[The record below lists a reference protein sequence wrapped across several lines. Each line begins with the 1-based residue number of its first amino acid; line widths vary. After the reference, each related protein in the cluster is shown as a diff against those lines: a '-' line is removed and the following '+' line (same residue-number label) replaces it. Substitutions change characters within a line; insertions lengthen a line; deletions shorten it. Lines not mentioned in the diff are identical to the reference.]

1 MTTVTSSSPSLYAAT
16 APIVTTINSIGI
28 EDALKAVRLQPN
40 VKVNITDSVANIKKY
55 LGALNG
61 IVNNVVTITESPL
74 PSTPETF
81 SLTASQYTAYSR
93 VLAKLESGLA
103 TASWRIA
110 LSGVTA
116 AAAIS
121 YSALPRIQTVSVTD
135 TSANIGSNIAGL
147 KGVLDL
153 TKLGTITQSGTTTPI
168 SLTRSVYEANSA
180 VLGKIGAAYKV
191 ALTGVTAAQAVDY
204 ARTSEPTSPATRLSI
219 ASLTINARIGSMAIV
234 DSTGGIESK
243 LDELQKLGVRLKTIV
258 VDDSSVTTDTTVA
271 NNGKIDLTAE
281 KVKSNALVLGKIT
294 NAYQLA
300 VHSASLAQASSLS
313 ANKKVVAIDIV
324 DRGANI
330 VKSLPMLNKLG
341 TQVTSVTVTDSEN
354 PLALSDQ
361 QLVSYDTLLGRFA
374 GSYTVDIAGSSMLN
388 AKLLLQSGSY
398 RGAVAS
404 HINSISISDTA
415 ANIASYIDGLD
426 IAANS
431 PKISKVKVLDLNT
444 PIVLTAAQLALD
456 QGQYEDSILSKI
468 SGGYSLKITD
478 VAADDAHLFSGSSG
492 FNSHI
497 TSITVTD
504 DAQSITENLAALT
517 ALGGKLESIVQ
528 TDRMSRVDFDLAYG
542 AWTTHKAT
550 LEKVVGNYGATL
562 SSVTSGAAASVAA
575 DGHIESFSVADN
587 GAEIQKNFDALVGV
601 GSKLTAWSQ
610 SDTASLKTAVNGNGS
625 SLTVSAQQF
634 SSGEVFLDKFTGPA
648 TGTTSYALAV
658 TGMTVSQVLAITSGD
673 QVVSTTVLDTSAN
686 IAANIDGLKA
696 KVTSNLVSS
705 ITQQGTASTLE
716 INATQ
721 LASDTNVLAALTG
734 NYSLSV
740 SGVAVGAASA
750 LLGAN
755 SHVTSVS
762 VSGSKTDV
770 ANNLSNLKD
779 LGKKLTGIV
788 ASNSITSAAVTSTAN
803 IAANYFAVNGQ
814 NIGAVSGGASASAV
828 VANLVTAINLKT
840 SLTGVTAAVDS
851 TNDSRYTLATAD
863 GRPIAITSSASGYS
877 SSVSGFEIG
886 TSRVSF
892 DLSADDY
899 ANYRLTLDKLA
910 SNYTVNLTGV
920 NVDQVATFAADTRVG
935 AMAISDT
942 AERVS
947 GKFDSLRNFVPKIQ
961 SINGGAATGS
971 ATALTITASQYALG
985 TALLAKVNYAGTTV
999 KGATTV
1005 EAQNLSDSKVTSV
1018 TVSDTSAKIAENLD
1032 ALQSNAKVTSITQS
1046 GTIAPLSITRA
1057 QLTNDAGALAKIT
1070 GNYSLSVSGVA
1081 AATSGGVDGAK
1092 DLLLHN
1098 SKVSSISVSATAA
1111 EIATNLGDLAKLGSK
1126 LVGLVQSDP
1135 LTAINI
1141 TDASLVANRAVLDKI
1156 NGYRVNVSAVSA
1168 ARAMALADDARVVS
1182 LDINATGTEVS
1193 TYFDALKTVLPKI
1206 VGINKPSNETAPVT
1220 GLALSASQYAQG
1232 GALLAK
1238 IGDYTATLKGVSATY
1253 AATLFG
1259 QTVVN
1264 SVTVP
1269 RDAHVLSVAV
1279 VDTSANIV
1287 ANLVNLNS
1295 NSTLSG
1301 IILEDVTAPL
1311 NVTYAQRTAAA
1322 TVLGSAASP
1331 QSAQGLIA
1339 GNWKMNVTG
1348 VPVTGVLV
1356 SGVPVDD
1363 TAMITSYNGAAHITS
1378 FSVNSSA
1385 ASVVASLSAL
1395 AGSAKL
1401 SSISLTVAGST
1412 LSMSEASLLS
1422 NISTLQKIDN
1432 GYSLSVSAA
1441 TIANLPDLAE
1451 LGNVSA
1457 MQIADTSKNISD
1469 HFDDLVD
1476 LGATLTALQVSN
1488 SSTPLALTYAD
1499 WAAGTDTLSKITGGY
1514 TVDLLDVGASNVVT
1528 LSALAVVDEIFV
1540 KDSSSNIA
1548 NNWADL
1554 ANKAKLVSITLSDNG
1569 AIRLTEAQQ
1578 ALAGSDAL
1586 KLKIQGTH
1594 TFVTID

>member
-1 MTTVTSSSPSLYAAT
+1 MTTVTSSSPSLYAAK
-16 APIVTTINSIGI
+16 APIVTTISSIGI

-55 LGALNG
+55 LGALNS
-61 IVNNVVTITESPL
+61 IVNNVVTIAESPL

-103 TASWRIA
+103 TPSWRIA

-121 YSALPRIQTVSVTD
+121 YSASPRFQTISVTD

-147 KGVLDL
+147 KGVLDQ

-191 ALTGVTAAQAVDY
+191 ALTSVTAAQAVDY
-204 ARTSEPTSPATRLSI
+204 ARTSDSSPTRLSS

-234 DSTGGIESK
+234 DSTDGIESK

-426 IAANS
+426 ISANA
-431 PKISKVKVLDLNT
+431 PKISKVKVLDLKT
-444 PIVLTAAQLALD
+444 PIVLTAEQLALD

-478 VAADDAHLFSGSSG
+478 VAADDVHLFSGSSG

-528 TDRMSRVDFDLAYG
+528 TDRMSRVDFDLGYG

-575 DGHIESFSVADN
+575 DGHIETFSVSDN

-634 SSGEVFLDKFTGPA
+634 SSGEVFLDKFSGPA
-648 TGTTSYALAV
+648 TGATSYALAV
-658 TGMTVSQVLAITSGD
+658 TGMTVSQVIAITSGD

-721 LASDTNVLAALTG
+721 LASDANVLAALTG

-750 LLGAN
+750 LLVAN

-770 ANNLSNLKD
+770 ANNLSTLKD

-788 ASNSITSAAVTSTAN
+788 SNNSITSAAVTSTAN

-877 SSVSGFEIG
+877 SSVSGFDTG

-947 GKFDSLRNFVPKIQ
+947 GKFDTLRTFVPKIQ
-961 SINGGAATGS
+961 SINGGPATGS

-1032 ALQSNAKVTSITQS
+1032 ALQGNAKVTSITQS

-1098 SKVSSISVSATAA
+1098 SKVSSISVLATAA

-1135 LTAINI
+1135 LNAINI

-1156 NGYRVNVSAVSA
+1156 NGYRMNVSAVSA
-1168 ARAMALADDARVVS
+1168 ARAMALAGEASVVS

-1193 TYFDALKTVLPKI
+1193 TYFDALKTVMPKI
-1206 VGINKPSNETAPVT
+1206 AGINKPSTGTAPVT
-1220 GLALSASQYAQG
+1220 DLALSASQYAQG

-1238 IGDYTATLKGVSATY
+1238 IGDYTATLKGVSASY

-1331 QSAQGLIA
+1331 QSTQGLIA
-1339 GNWKMNVTG
+1339 GNWKMN
-1348 VPVTGVLV
+1348 VTGVLV

-1451 LGNVSA
+1451 LGYVSA
-1457 MQIADTSKNISD
+1457 MQIVDTSKNISD

-1488 SSTPLALTYAD
+1488 SSTPLALTYD
-1499 WAAGTDTLSKITGGY
+1499 QWAAGTDTLSKITGGY
-1514 TVDLLDVGASNVVT
+1514 TVDLLDVGASNVGT

-1540 KDSSSNIA
+1540 EDYSDNIA
-1548 NNWADL
+1548 SNWADL
-1554 ANKAKLVSITLSDNG
+1554 ANKAKLVSITLIDNG
-1569 AIRLTEAQQ
+1569 AIRLTQAQQ